1 MYVGNDSFGSHITSQ
16 SGKKSIIILLDSP
29 KAYTDYSQNYYRM
42 VPNGFQ
48 IENITHGTNADPK
61 LITVEEVVKT
71 INQLRN

>member
-1 MYVGNDSFGSHITSQ
+1 
-16 SGKKSIIILLDSP
+16 
-29 KAYTDYSQNYYRM
+29 

-61 LITVEEVVKT
+61 LITVEEVIKT